1 MANKPQITIK
11 QYPADTSAAQAIIH
25 GHVSAYFADAPPVL
39 YYIRTTGGKFETA
52 GQQVE
57 TAPEGIA
64 TRKGDAL
71 GKKIAAAVLALYHS
85 GQMKTILAKWQASQF
100 ALKQLFKE
108 LSSGSDAEDKKH
120 IILVQLIWWPLNDS
134 DNAYDSLITTWM
146 QRKASSPYD
155 VQKLR

>member
-1 MANKPQITIK
+1 MQDCHACVLFWVISRIWHPGEARDTVAPRTTLPNAGFSWGQPLSLISADGFKLGAYRADPAGKPRGAWWSSYGGGI
-11 QYPADTSAAQAIIH
+11 AR
-25 GHVSAYFADAPPVL
+25 FADAPPVL

-64 TRKGDAL
+64 TRKGDPL

-100 ALKQLFKE
+100 ALKNQ
-108 LSSGSDAEDKKH
+108 
-120 IILVQLIWWPLNDS
+120 
-134 DNAYDSLITTWM
+134 
-146 QRKASSPYD
+146 
-155 VQKLR
+155 